1 MQSPNL
7 TGDDREWLSKHK
19 EAVRSSMDFMVSDLL
34 YPGQARTMSCAHKML
49 IWSNG
54 GYINATDL
62 LTKIEQGVPST
73 QIHEQFVSYVFD
85 DVQRHSEVLSALE
98 KKALIMIAGFDII
111 TAAEIY
117 LFADMATQEA
127 REETYGTAA

>member
-7 TGDDREWLSKHK
+7 TGDDREWLSKHQ
-19 EAVRSSMDFMVSDLL
+19 EAVRSAIDFMVSDLL
-34 YPGQARTMSCAHKML
+34 YPGQARTMSCAHKVH
-49 IWSNG
+49 IWFNG
-54 GYINATDL
+54 GYIKATDL

-85 DVQRHSEVLSALE
+85 DVQRVCEVLSALD

-111 TAAEIY
+111 TAAEIHHC
-117 LFADMATQEA
+117 ADMAIQEA
-127 REETYGTAA
+127 RDEIYGTAA